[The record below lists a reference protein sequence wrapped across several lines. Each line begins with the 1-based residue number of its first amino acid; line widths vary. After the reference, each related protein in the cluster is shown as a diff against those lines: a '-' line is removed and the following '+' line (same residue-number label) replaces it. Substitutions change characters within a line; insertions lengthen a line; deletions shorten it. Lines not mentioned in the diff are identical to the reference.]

1 MNLLVHTI
9 IAQIGALA
17 AAKGFAGARVL
28 SKVNRR
34 GELVIALL
42 IPPRT
47 PGEWEPEGLQ
57 VRELKRQSR
66 QQRS

>member
-1 MNLLVHTI
+1 MNLLVHAI
-9 IAQIGALA
+9 MAQIGAIA
-17 AAKGFAGARVL
+17 VAKGFEGARVL
-28 SKVNRR
+28 SKVNRH

-57 VRELKRQSR
+57 ARELKRQSR

>member
-1 MNLLVHTI
+1 MTLLVRAI
-9 IAQIGALA
+9 MAQIGAIA
-17 AAKGFAGARVL
+17 VAKGFEGARVL

-47 PGEWEPEGLQ
+47 PGEWEPDGFQ
-57 VRELKRQSR
+57 TRELKRQSR

>member
-1 MNLLVHTI
+1 MNLLINSVM
-9 IAQIGALA
+9 AQIGLLA
-17 AAKGFAGARVL
+17 AAKGFDGARVL

-57 VRELKRQSR
+57 ARELKRQSR